1 MLRDLRFRLR
11 ALFRRSAMERELD
24 DELQFHLDRA
34 IEANVAAGH
43 TRAEATRLARLELGG
58 VETVKE
64 ECRDARGVRPL
75 EDLVGDVRYGLRIL
89 RRSPAFTAIAI
100 VTLALG
106 IGVNT
111 AMFSLVD
118 AVLRQPLPYRA
129 PDALVRLHASKPS
142 YERGSISFPN
152 FLDWQAANHS
162 FAAMAVA
169 RGGAFTLT
177 GTGPAERV
185 SAELV
190 SSDYFTVLD
199 VVPLVGRGFAKREA
213 EPGGEPIAILGERL
227 WQRRYG
233 ASPAVVGQTIVL
245 DGKGYAVIG
254 VMPVAQDLHAVA
266 GGEPPDLYLPIGQ
279 VNPEALARRAAGLG
293 IHGIARLAPG
303 VTIAQARADLAG
315 VTHELAVKY
324 PDVDRST
331 GATIDPLREALLGNV
346 RPYVLLM
353 FGAVG
358 LVLLIACVNVAN
370 LLLARSAGRSREI
383 AIRLAVGA
391 SAGRL
396 VRQLL
401 TESLLLALFGG
412 ALGLLVAWWCAESLF
427 VLLPRGMPHTG
438 KLGLDLGVLA
448 FTATISLLAG
458 VLAGLTPALK
468 AARTDLHDTLKEG
481 GRGPSTTRYRAQT
494 GFAILQI
501 ALAFVLL
508 AGAGLL
514 VRTLVVLST
523 ADPGFDRN
531 GVVTFGVSLSPALK
545 GATPARMRGELLR
558 LETALATAPGAAA
571 TSLAAQAVPIE
582 GDDQTLFWRDDR
594 PEPQRQDQ
602 MAWAQQSIVG
612 PGYLAAMRIPLL
624 RGRFFTPRDDDRAP
638 RIAVIDDVFARAYFP
653 DGDAVG
659 KRIHLGNYDFAPVEI
674 VGVVRHVVQWG
685 LDRDATTPVRAQLYL
700 PFFQI
705 PDDALP
711 GLPGLVVIARGP
723 VASLRHAVE
732 ALSPDN
738 VVFDVRTV
746 DQIIAGYQTTR
757 RFAMYVL
764 AAFALLA
771 LVLSCIGIYGVVSYI
786 VAQRTTE
793 IGIRMALGAR
803 ATDILRLVL
812 RQGAKLVMVGVALG
826 LIGAAAASPYL
837 AKLIFGIP
845 ALDPIT
851 LAGVAAGITAVALV
865 AILVPARRAM
875 RTDPMQALRSD

>member
-11 ALFRRSAMERELD
+11 ALFRRRAVERELD

-34 IEANVAAGH
+34 IEAKLAEGH
-43 TRAEATRLARLELGG
+43 TREEATRLARLELGG
-58 VETVKE
+58 VEQVKE
-64 ECRDARGVRPL
+64 DARDARGVRPL

-89 RRSPAFTAIAI
+89 RRTPAFSAIAI

-118 AVLRQPLPYRA
+118 AVLRRPLPYHA
-129 PDALVRLHASKPS
+129 PTELVRLHASKPS
-142 YERGSISFPN
+142 YERGSISYPN
-152 FLDWQAANHS
+152 FVDWQAQNHS
-162 FAAMAVA
+162 FATMAVA

-185 SAELV
+185 SASLV
-190 SSDYFTVLD
+190 SSDYFTVLAID
-199 VVPLVGRGFAKREA
+199 PLVGRGFAKREA

-227 WQRRYG
+227 WRRRFG
-233 ASPAVVGQTIVL
+233 ATADVVGHTVVL
-245 DGKGYAVIG
+245 DGKGYAIIG
-254 VMPVAQDLHAVA
+254 VMPAAQDLHAVA
-266 GGEPPDLYLPIGQ
+266 GGDPADVYLPIGQ
-279 VNPEALARRAAGLG
+279 FNPEALAQRGAGLG

-315 VTHELAVKY
+315 VTRELAQKY

-331 GATIDPLREALLGNV
+331 TATIDPLRDSVVGNV

-401 TESLLLALFGG
+401 TESLLLAVGGG

-427 VLLPRGMPHTG
+427 GLLPSGMPHTG
-438 KLGLDLGVLA
+438 ALGLDAGMLA
-448 FTATISLLAG
+448 FTASISLLSG
-458 VLAGLTPALK
+458 VLAGLTPALR
-468 AARTDLHDTLKEG
+468 AARTDLHDTLKAG
-481 GRGPSTTRYRAQT
+481 GRGPSTTRYRAQIV
-494 GFAILQI
+494 FAVIQI

-508 AGAGLL
+508 VGAGML
-514 VRTLVVLST
+514 VRTLVSLAH
-523 ADPGFDRN
+523 ADPGYAKD
-531 GVVTFGVSLSPALK
+531 GVVTLGVSLPPGMR
-545 GATPARMRGELLR
+545 GAPPARIRAELHR
-558 LETALATAPGAAA
+558 LDGAIGGG
-571 TSLAAQAVPIE
+571 SLAANGVPIE
-582 GDDQTLFWRDDR
+582 GDDQTLFYRDDR
-594 PEPQRQDQ
+594 PTPEREDQ

-612 PGYLAAMRIPLL
+612 PSYFATMRIAVLH
-624 RGRFFTPRDDDRAP
+624 GRAFTSRDDERVP
-638 RIAVIDDVFARAYFP
+638 RVAVIDDVFARAYFP
-653 DGDAVG
+653 EGNPVG
-659 KRIHLGNYDFAPVEI
+659 KRIRLSAYNFEPVEI
-674 VGVVRHVVQWG
+674 VGVVAHTKQWG
-685 LDRDATTPVRAQLYL
+685 LDQDDTTPVRAQLYIAL
-700 PFFQI
+700 FQI
-705 PDDALP
+705 PDDALGDAP
-711 GLPGLVVIARGP
+711 PGLVVIARAPPGP
-723 VASLRHAVE
+723 LRTAIE
-732 ALSPDN
+732 ALSAEH
-738 VVFDVRTV
+738 VVYDVRTL
-746 DQIIAGYQTTR
+746 DQIITGYQTTR
-757 RFAMYVL
+757 RFSMYVL

-771 LVLSCIGIYGVVSYI
+771 LVLSCVGIYGVVSYI

-803 ATDILRLVL
+803 ASDILRLVL
-812 RQGAKLVMVGVALG
+812 RQGVKLVLIGVSLG
-826 LIGAAAASPYL
+826 LVGAAAVSPYL
-837 AKLIFGIP
+837 AKLVYGIP

-851 LAGVAAGITAVALV
+851 LVAVAAAISAV
-865 AILVPARRAM
+865 AILAIVVPARRAM